1 MKKREAYDLAF
12 SPDRSTFLFESTG
25 PKGRVQKIIEFGSL
39 PNDRWNLGFGDI
51 AGDDWHDHIITDN
64 KDMRKVLQTVAN
76 AIHLF
81 TERYP
86 GRKVHI
92 QPLDRQRKLLYNR
105 IFQQKWDEISD
116 VFSVHGIRLTE
127 EGAEGALEYYDP
139 LLMYDVF
146 VLTRKKPIFE
156 Q

>member
-1 MKKREAYDLAF
+1 MKKREAYNLAF
-12 SPDRSTFLFESTG
+12 SPERSTFFFESRG
-25 PKGRVQKIIEFGSL
+25 PKGTVQKIIEFGPM
-39 PNDRWNLGFGDI
+39 PNGRWNLGFGDI

-105 IFQQKWDEISD
+105 IFRQKQDEIREL
-116 VFSVHGIRLTE
+116 FSVQGILLTE
-127 EGAEGALEYYDP
+127 EGAENGPEDYNSRE
-139 LLMYDVF
+139 MYDVF
-146 VLTRKKPIFE
+146 VLTRKNPIFE